1 MACWLAAHLA
11 SCRSTR
17 VRWQRNRAQARIIH
31 APFRHRRSGPSPG
44 GLVHLPRLR
53 SIVAARLRCRC
64 RDAGLEECHGH
75 QSVRARG
82 LEPSPLAGGCPG
94 CRMASCFVQRKCLS
108 KALSTYNLLRTS
120 QVAVHCVRPCPSYPG
135 PSRAVLRSTAFRL
148 ATSRSPR
155 PVQRLL
161 LFVQARWP
169 LTLPC
174 NSNPTRFR
182 VTRSSSGSL
191 RVSGTMWHDSLLS
204 LRCRSMSL
212 AREAASSSSSA
223 HDMREEA
230 ATNRRRVSIA
240 DKDASSR
247 HRAAKLPTPQ
257 LFQVD
262 AKPHGIWHS

>member
-1 MACWLAAHLA
+1 MLLCP
-11 SCRSTR
+11 
-17 VRWQRNRAQARIIH
+17 AQV
-31 APFRHRRSGPSPG
+31 P
-44 GLVHLPRLR
+44 
-53 SIVAARLRCRC
+53 
-64 RDAGLEECHGH
+64 LE
-75 QSVRARG
+75 S
-82 LEPSPLAGGCPG
+82 LLD
-94 CRMASCFVQRKCLS
+94 
-108 KALSTYNLLRTS
+108 LLRTYIIGCRTGRETLPLVS
-120 QVAVHCVRPCPSYPG
+120 R

-161 LFVQARWP
+161 SFVQARWP

-174 NSNPTRFR
+174 NSNPTRVR

-230 ATNRRRVSIA
+230 APTAVVFRSPTKTHRLVTELPNCLHHNCFKSTRNRTAFDTVSRI
-240 DKDASSR
+240 
-247 HRAAKLPTPQ
+247 
-257 LFQVD
+257 
-262 AKPHGIWHS
+262 